1 MKFVVQ
7 HMSEGYSSS
16 CGRMIGT
23 LDDDN
28 SSMKESFSAIDLL
41 SIITSC
47 RNQNQNVF
55 INNSKK

>member
-1 MKFVVQ
+1 
-7 HMSEGYSSS
+7 
-16 CGRMIGT
+16 MIGT

-47 RNQNQNVF
+47 QNQNQNVF
-55 INNSKK
+55 ISAPQIQL